1 VPPLVE
7 IPTSGDQEMD
17 GFRLAEFDPLG
28 GASAMRLVFGET
40 GLAWRVAID
49 EAGEVRVDRAS

>member
-1 VPPLVE
+1 VE
-7 IPTSGDQEMD
+7 IPTAADEETEGL
-17 GFRLAEFDPLG
+17 RLAEFDPLG
-28 GASAMRLVFGET
+28 GASAMRLLFGET